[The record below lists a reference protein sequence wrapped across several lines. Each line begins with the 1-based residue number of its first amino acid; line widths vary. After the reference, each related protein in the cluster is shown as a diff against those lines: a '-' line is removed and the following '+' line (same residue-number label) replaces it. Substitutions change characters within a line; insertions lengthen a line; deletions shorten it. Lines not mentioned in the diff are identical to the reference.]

1 MNLSK
6 KSDYKKGGRD
16 YYSRRIGKDGSK
28 LSTDIHVYRWF
39 WCFLKLTKELE
50 DKKEKLEINNK
61 SYDVKIDRSHN
72 WFKLINIDRFS
83 KSKNINTKEITKFY
97 GKVKKLF
104 NQDFFPKYRHLFLEP
119 TSKEINSLDEL
130 YKINLDNYKIILF
143 PKENSHRRNIKDLN
157 TINKN
162 SKDKKSYGYKPI
174 TRAKISIR
182 GRDDILKRL
191 FHTFRIVYN
200 EEKSPKILKK
210 SLSNFELYNLLQTQL
225 KTNLKLEV
233 KDELLNKY
241 DDHVVIDRIRSEYRY
256 DDLADNFKGKIIQ
269 KKKLVMRKYPY
280 KYFSKQLKSFS
291 RDYRQAKILI
301 INLCNGKFP
310 YFNNIIK

>member
-130 YKINLDNYKIILF
+130 YKILEEQIIPMYYDNKDTWREITQNGMRDVRFQFDSNRMAEEYYEKMYKV
-143 PKENSHRRNIKDLN
+143 D
-157 TINKN
+157 
-162 SKDKKSYGYKPI
+162 
-174 TRAKISIR
+174 
-182 GRDDILKRL
+182 
-191 FHTFRIVYN
+191 
-200 EEKSPKILKK
+200 
-210 SLSNFELYNLLQTQL
+210 
-225 KTNLKLEV
+225 
-233 KDELLNKY
+233 
-241 DDHVVIDRIRSEYRY
+241 
-256 DDLADNFKGKIIQ
+256 
-269 KKKLVMRKYPY
+269 
-280 KYFSKQLKSFS
+280 
-291 RDYRQAKILI
+291 
-301 INLCNGKFP
+301 
-310 YFNNIIK
+310 